1 MKEQIKILIIDDDV
15 YEALLL
21 AKFLALNNLKTFITP
36 TIFYDAQKA
45 IAQHLPDFII
55 LSMSHADE
63 DIIGLKIAR
72 FIHEQ
77 YNTPVLLLIEFHEKE
92 NLQQYID
99 TLPYSCYFKSI
110 DNNEQILNSIHFS
123 APFILPNLC
132 KYKSKSFRVTS
143 LEIDEKGEP
152 ISYVGMVH
160 DFEDKEIQLCDILY
174 FKAGNDHIKN
184 MVLIRL
190 KSDKEQYYAFRG
202 SLAKCLLWLNHQ
214 YFTQINGSYI
224 VNTEKITAWNLPNS
238 VTVDDIIVAYSR
250 NYKKDIY
257 HAYDYYHTKG

>member
-1 MKEQIKILIIDDDV
+1 MPGKIKILIIDDDAD
-15 YEALLL
+15 EALLL
-21 AKFLALNNLKTFITP
+21 AKFLTLNNLKTFIVP
-36 TIFYDAQKA
+36 TIYNVVQHA
-45 IAQHLPDFII
+45 IEQHLPDFII

-72 FIHEQ
+72 YIHDKYEIS
-77 YNTPVLLLIEFHEKE
+77 VMLLIEFHEKE
-92 NLQQYID
+92 NLQQYIN
-99 TLPYSCYFKSI
+99 TLPYSCYYKSM

-123 APFILPNLC
+123 APHIVPKLC

-152 ISYVGMVH
+152 ISYVGMLH
-160 DFEDKEIQLCDILY
+160 DFEDKEIQFCDILY

-238 VTVDDIIVAYSR
+238 VTVDDIVVAYSR

-257 HAYDYYHTKG
+257 HAYENYHLKG